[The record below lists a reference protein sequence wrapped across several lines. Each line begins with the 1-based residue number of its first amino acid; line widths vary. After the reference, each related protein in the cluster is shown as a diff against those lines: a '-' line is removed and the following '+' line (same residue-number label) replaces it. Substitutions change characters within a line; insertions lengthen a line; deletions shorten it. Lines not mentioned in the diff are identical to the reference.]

1 MGPNALKVR
10 KAGGPE
16 RRQVIRGCPGRPGGA
31 QEAQPQR
38 ITTPGQ
44 VRAITARP
52 KG

>member
-1 MGPNALKVR
+1 MGPNGLKVR

-16 RRQVIRGCPGRPGGA
+16 RREVVRVQPGGPGGA